1 MLDRIKAERL
11 SVSFCRFLGSA
22 SFLVVQCTEDEMNN
36 GLVLVL
42 GKVAAGTFGALF
54 WGLGIVSTWNIIQ
67 MQIPECLAA
76 LQTMQNQ
83 KAIETQL
90 LTKAEILTE
99 RHNLKHFLTNEVFA
113 GRMPWK
119 EALESFSWI
128 CTQSQ
133 MLPADLNL
141 NPQTP
146 TGVEDLMLAF
156 TNWSADANESESSAR
171 ECQLFDSFAA
181 AKSGIGEISPTIR
194 PETLAAFQS
203 FNQSMDGIPV
213 KSSHP

>member
-1 MLDRIKAERL
+1 MPSR
-11 SVSFCRFLGSA
+11 A
-22 SFLVVQCTEDEMNN
+22 SNN
-36 GLVLVL
+36 A
-42 GKVAAGTFGALF
+42 K
-54 WGLGIVSTWNIIQ
+54 
-67 MQIPECLAA
+67 P
-76 LQTMQNQ
+76 

-181 AKSGIGEISPTIR
+181 AKSGIGKFPQPFGRKPWLLFKVLNNRRMGSPSR
-194 PETLAAFQS
+194 VPSLTLCSKALDQA
-203 FNQSMDGIPV
+203 PCRR
-213 KSSHP
+213 